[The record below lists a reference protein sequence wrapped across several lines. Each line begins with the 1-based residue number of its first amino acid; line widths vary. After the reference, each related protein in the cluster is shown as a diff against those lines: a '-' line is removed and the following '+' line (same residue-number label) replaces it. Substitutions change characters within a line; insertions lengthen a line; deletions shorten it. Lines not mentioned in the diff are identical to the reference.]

1 MFYPVEPAGP
11 PGLETRRLPWRLPSA
26 PIRGPEPAVRGR
38 TTDSFNVR
46 RVLAEGVKIERIE
59 SIVLESAIGT
69 VSLQG
74 GKDSFDAT
82 VTPVVARVHTDTGVV
97 GLGET
102 YLDDPSGHK
111 ALTAAKGM
119 EALGH
124 ELEGKDP
131 RDVVARWHE
140 MYVHVKREG
149 SYRAMSAIDEALW
162 DLKGKDAGKPV
173 YELLGGAIGDLE
185 AYATFPLSKPAE
197 RLVEDGRWLAEKGF
211 PTMKIVVGH
220 GVEDDREKI
229 RTVANGIPDGL
240 GLAID
245 ANTTYDVKDAMKVG
259 ETAGEHGLEWF
270 EEPVSHT
277 NVQGQARL
285 NERLSVPVSAYQN
298 HVAHYPAVDHLE
310 ADALEIY
317 QPALDYCGGITAA
330 HRVGTLIEPYDK
342 ALVLHAFGPAINY
355 SASLH
360 VAAACPVS
368 SLIEFGVYSDEVE
381 DPGEYIASPY
391 VENQSEIYVRDGGV
405 IDPPEKP
412 GLGLELDDGVV
423 EEYRLN

>member
-1 MFYPVEPAGP
+1 MQIETIEP
-11 PGLETRRLPWRLPSA
+11 
-26 PIRGPEPAVRGR
+26 
-38 TTDSFNVR
+38 
-46 RVLAEGVKIERIE
+46 
-59 SIVLESAIGT
+59 IVLESAIGT
-69 VSLQG
+69 VSLPG
-74 GKDSFDAT
+74 GKAAFDAT
-82 VTPVVARVHTDTGVV
+82 VTPVVAKVHTDEGVV

-131 RDVVARWHE
+131 REVTARWHE

-162 DLKGKDAGKPV
+162 DILGKETGKPV
-173 YELLGGAIGDLE
+173 YELLGGAVGE
-185 AYATFPLSKPAE
+185 VKAYATFPLSKPAE
-197 RLVEDGRWLAEKGF
+197 QLIDDARWLADKGF
-211 PTMKIVVGH
+211 PTMKIVAGH
-220 GVEDDREKI
+220 GVQNDRERI
-229 RTVANGIPDGL
+229 RTVAENIPDEI

-245 ANTTYDVKDAMKVG
+245 SNTTYTVQDAMKVG
-259 ETAGEHGLEWF
+259 ETASEHGLEWF

-277 NVQGQARL
+277 NVQGQAQL
-285 NERLSVPVSAYQN
+285 NRDLSVPISAYQN

-310 ADALEIY
+310 ANALEIY

-330 HRVGTLIEPYDK
+330 VRIGTMVEPYDK
-342 ALVLHAFGPAINY
+342 QLVPHAFGPVINY

-360 VAAACPVS
+360 VAAASPAC
-368 SLIEFGVYSDEVE
+368 SLIEFGVYSDEID

-391 VENQSEIYVRDGGV
+391 VANQSDVHVRDGGV
-405 IDPPEKP
+405 IEPPDAP
-412 GLGLELDDGVV
+412 GLGLELDDEMVA
-423 EEYRLN
+423 EYRLN